1 MIRTKKSTW
10 LLAFALF
17 SLFFGAGN
25 LILPPLLGLNAGSSW
40 TIVALGFC
48 LSAVLIPVM
57 GIIAHSRLQ
66 GSLFDLAKPVS
77 RTYGLLYCLIIY
89 SISISLPSPRT
100 ASVSYEMGVQPLVDF
115 PNWLFASLYFA
126 LVFLCVWHRSR
137 ILDWVGKILTPAL
150 LVLLFFLIGS
160 VLFQWEWPQNS
171 PAQANA
177 LATGLLEGYQTFDA
191 IGSVVV
197 GGVIII
203 SVNLK
208 FPDESLAE
216 KRRLIARAGILAGL
230 GLLTVYLG
238 LIMVGAKSIPFFEPN
253 ISRAD
258 LLIGL
263 TRKSLGTTTQW
274 ILSLMVSLACFTTA
288 VGIITGSADFIKEQ
302 FNQSV
307 LAYRVTAFIACLIG
321 VLVGQWEVNFIIAVA
336 IPALMLVYPVTIV
349 LIFLNVLPNEWTSRT
364 LFRVVVLTTM
374 VFSVPDFL
382 ASIGYPL
389 PNAVLENIPLQKVS
403 LGWLLPALLSFGIAK
418 LLTRKRG

>member
-25 LILPPLLGLNAGSSW
+25 LILPPLLGLKAGSSW

-48 LSAVLIPVM
+48 LSAVFIPVL

-77 RTYGLLYCLIIY
+77 GTYSLLYCLVIY

-100 ASVSYEMGVQPLVDF
+100 ASVSYEMGVQPLTDF
-115 PNWLFASLYFA
+115 PSWLFATIYFA
-126 LVFLCVWHRSR
+126 LVYLCVWHRSR
-137 ILDWVGKILTPAL
+137 ILDWLGKILTPAL
-150 LVLLFFLIGS
+150 LLLLFLLIGS

-171 PAQANA
+171 TAQANA

-208 FPDESLAE
+208 FPDDSLAE

-238 LIMVGAKSIPFFEPN
+238 LIMVGAKSIPFFESN

-258 LLIGL
+258 LLIGV
-263 TRKSLGTTTQW
+263 TRESLGTTAQW

-288 VGIITGSADFIKEQ
+288 VGIITGTADFIKEQ
-302 FNQSV
+302 LNQSV
-307 LAYRVTAFIACLIG
+307 LAYRITAFIACLLG
-321 VLVGQWEVNFIIAVA
+321 VLVGQWEVDFIIAVA
-336 IPALMLVYPVTIV
+336 VPALMLVYPVTIV
-349 LIFLNVLPNEWTSRT
+349 LIFLNVLPKEWTSRT
-364 LFRVVVLTTM
+364 LFRIVILTTM
-374 VFSVPDFL
+374 VFSLPDFL

-389 PNAVLENIPLQKVS
+389 SDTILEVIPLQKVS
-403 LGWLLPALLSFGIAK
+403 LGWLLPALLAFGIAR
-418 LLTRKRG
+418 LLTWKKA

>member
-25 LILPPLLGLNAGSSW
+25 LILPPLLGLKAGSSW

-48 LSAVLIPVM
+48 LSAVFIPVL

-77 RTYGLLYCLIIY
+77 GTYSLLYCLVIY

-100 ASVSYEMGVQPLVDF
+100 ASVSYEMGVQPLTDF
-115 PNWLFASLYFA
+115 PSWLFASLYFA
-126 LVFLCVWHRSR
+126 LVYLCVWHRSR
-137 ILDWVGKILTPAL
+137 ILDWLGKILTPAL
-150 LVLLFFLIGS
+150 LLLLFLLIGS

-171 PAQANA
+171 AAQANA
-177 LATGLLEGYQTFDA
+177 LSTGLLEGYQTFDA

-208 FPDESLAE
+208 FPDDSLAE

-230 GLLTVYLG
+230 GLLVVYLG
-238 LIMVGAKSIPFFEPN
+238 LIMVGAKSISFFQSN

-258 LLIGL
+258 LLIGV
-263 TRKSLGTTTQW
+263 TRESLGTTAQW

-288 VGIITGSADFIKEQ
+288 VGIITGTADFIKEQ
-302 FNQSV
+302 LNQSV
-307 LAYRVTAFIACLIG
+307 LAYRITAFIACLLG
-321 VLVGQWEVNFIIAVA
+321 VLVGQWEVDFIIAVA
-336 IPALMLVYPVTIV
+336 VPALMLVYPVTIV
-349 LIFLNVLPNEWTSRT
+349 LIFLNVLPKEWTSRT
-364 LFRVVVLTTM
+364 LFRIVILTTM
-374 VFSVPDFL
+374 VFSLPDFL

-389 PNAVLENIPLQKVS
+389 PNTILEVIPLQKVN

-418 LLTRKRG
+418 LLSRKKA